1 VTDPCAGIRFRTA
14 GRLYYFSAI
23 GFEDLAL
30 GDRVVVDTTR
40 GLDLGW
46 VAIAPDQ
53 VLGAQFDG
61 LKPIRRR
68 ASWAELNELAL
79 LRTKESEA
87 LQVVRQR
94 SASYDLPLKVVLV
107 EYNFDGTRLTVYFVS
122 DERRVDFRELVRDLG
137 RTFRTRVV
145 MHQVGPRDQA
155 KLVGGFDRCGREL
168 CCSSW
173 MTEFEPIS
181 IRMAK
186 TQRLPLNP
194 SEISGVC
201 GKLLCCLSFEDAQ
214 YRASQDGLPRVGAR
228 MTSAVGSGKVVDV
241 NVLKRVITIQWE
253 GGNRVEVDADELA
266 EQQARHTATFGGETA
281 D

>member
-1 VTDPCAGIRFRTA
+1 MTDPCAGVRFRTA
-14 GRLYYFSAI
+14 GRLYYFSAV
-23 GFEDLAL
+23 GFEDLAP
-30 GDRVVVDTTR
+30 GERVVVDTTR

-46 VAIAPDQ
+46 VAIAPEQ
-53 VLGAQFDG
+53 VMSAQLDG
-61 LKPIRRR
+61 LQPIRRR
-68 ASWAELNELAL
+68 ASWAELNELAQ
-79 LRTKESEA
+79 LRTQESEA
-87 LQVVRQR
+87 LQVVRQHA
-94 SASYDLPLKVVLV
+94 ASYGLPLKVVLV

-145 MHQVGPRDQA
+145 LHQVGPRDQA
-155 KLVGGFDRCGREL
+155 KLVGGIDRCGREL

-181 IRMAK
+181 IKMAK

-214 YRASQDGLPRVGAR
+214 YRELQDGLPRVGAR

-241 NVLKRVITIQWE
+241 NVLKRIITIQWE

-266 EQQARHTATFGGETA
+266 EQQARHTHTFGGETA